1 MKKILSFA
9 LCSVLFSSS
18 LIAQDNPAEK
28 KPKPKIDMSNRANDH
43 FLLQLGYTSWA
54 GIPDSISTDGISKSI
69 NAYFMFDFPFKTNP
83 KLSMAFGP
91 GIGSDHILFSKTD
104 VGIKDLT
111 PSIYFTNKADTNH
124 FKKTKLATV
133 YLEAP
138 IEFRYSADP
147 LTGKGIKAAIGVKVG
162 TMINAHTRNT
172 KFSNRANTVI
182 NDYTMKEASKKFFN
196 TTRISGMARIGFGHF
211 SLYGS
216 YQFTTLFKD
225 GSGPEVR
232 PFSIG
237 LTLSGL

>member
-1 MKKILSFA
+1 
-9 LCSVLFSSS
+9 
-18 LIAQDNPAEK
+18 
-28 KPKPKIDMSNRANDH
+28 
-43 FLLQLGYTSWA
+43 
-54 GIPDSISTDGISKSI
+54 
-69 NAYFMFDFPFKTNP
+69 
-83 KLSMAFGP
+83 
-91 GIGSDHILFSKTD
+91 
-104 VGIKDLT
+104 
-111 PSIYFTNKADTNH
+111 
-124 FKKTKLATV
+124 
-133 YLEAP
+133 
-138 IEFRYSADP
+138 
-147 LTGKGIKAAIGVKVG
+147 
-162 TMINAHTRNT
+162 MINAHTRNT

>member
-9 LCSVLFSSS
+9 LCTVLFSNF
-18 LIAQDNPAEK
+18 LFAQENPAET

-43 FLLQLGYTSWA
+43 FLLQFGYTSWA
-54 GIPDSISTDGISKSI
+54 GKPDSINTKGLSKSI
-69 NAYFMFDFPFKTNP
+69 NVYFMFDFPFKTNP

-91 GIGSDHILFSKTD
+91 GIGTDHILFSKTD

-111 PSIYFTNKADTNH
+111 PTMYFTNKADTNH
-124 FKKTKLATV
+124 FKKTKLATA

-138 IEFRYSADP
+138 IELRYSAAP
-147 LTGKGIKAAIGVKVG
+147 LTGKGIKAAIGVKIG
-162 TMINAHTRNT
+162 TLINAHTRNT
-172 KFSNRANTVI
+172 KFSNRGNNVI

-196 TTRISGMARIGFGHF
+196 KTRISGMARIGFGHF

-216 YQFTTLFKD
+216 YQFTTLLKD

-232 PFSIG
+232 PYSIG